1 MIISDY
7 VRSTLKLVSFMDVKE
22 QKADEKC
29 CLEKHYPHRADLKEG
44 YISDKTESVAM
55 LPLSH

>member
-44 YISDKTESVAM
+44 YISDKTESV
-55 LPLSH
+55 L